1 MSALVFIDTNIL
13 LDFYRYPRG
22 SAILPVLD
30 HIDKNHSKVITS
42 TQVEMEYKKNRQKV
56 IVRSMT
62 EMKGPKWDSFKLP
75 VILSEAQAAQSIE
88 NDRKDID
95 KQSKIL
101 RNKIESIL
109 RNPSRNDNVFKTSQ
123 RLFKSSSKL
132 NLKRPDPKRF
142 TIRNL
147 ARKRFI
153 LGYPP
158 RKDSDVSISDAINW
172 EWLIHCAKEENQD
185 VVIVSRDTDYGCR
198 FGDDMIINDWL
209 AQEFKQRVNIRK
221 KVILTDKLM
230 HGFQLANISVKK
242 KEVDDEAKMLS
253 EIKTIAQKRFL
264 ELKEA
269 RKQELD
275 ELIKE
280 LLGE

>member
-22 SAILPVLD
+22 SAILTVLE
-30 HIDKNHSKVITS
+30 HIDKNHDKIITS

-56 IVRSMT
+56 IVNSMT

-75 VILSEAQAAQSIE
+75 VILSEAQAAKSIE
-88 NDRKDID
+88 NGRKNIK
-95 KQSKIL
+95 KQSAILHKKIV
-101 RNKIESIL
+101 SIL
-109 RNPSRNDNVFKTSQ
+109 RSPSRNDDVYTTLQ
-123 RLFKSSSKL
+123 RLFKSSSDL

-147 ARKRFI
+147 ARKRFT

-158 RKDSDVSISDAINW
+158 RKDSDVSIGDAINW
-172 EWLIHCAKEENQD
+172 EWVIYCAKEKNQD

-198 FGDDMIINDWL
+198 FNGDMIINDWL
-209 AQEFKQRVNIRK
+209 AQEFKQRVNMRK

-230 HGFQLANISVKK
+230 HGFKLASISVKK
-242 KEVDDEAKMLS
+242 KEVDDEEKML
-253 EIKTIAQKRFL
+253 T
-264 ELKEA
+264 ELKLFENQLQKKAIEREQELEKLIGEA
-269 RKQELD
+269 RS
-275 ELIKE
+275 
-280 LLGE
+280 